1 VPGGK
6 VVLVL
11 ATVSSQ
17 IQERPA
23 VEYFIRRVEALS
35 GGNVSI
41 HVLYNAGGAPNPD
54 AEQAVVREVSASS
67 LAQLAVVGTRVFDT
81 MGVRSF
87 QALGAPLL
95 IDSYPLENKVVDS
108 GIARQMLVGLAPLHV
123 SGVGLLAS
131 GLRKPV
137 AVKMPLLGQADW
149 RGITFG
155 IYLSQVE
162 EEAVRA
168 LGARPL
174 VAFSGLRSH
183 FLAGGQL
190 QGYEFALLS
199 YNVNGA
205 WSQAHYIAANVNLWP
220 QVDVLIANPGTL
232 AQLTSQQRG
241 WIEQAAREATERS
254 ASLMASAER
263 RVLPTICS
271 KGTRLAYAS
280 RADLAWLRMAFAPLD
295 SRLENDPQTK
305 SFIAR
310 IQAIKRATPAGPG
323 LAIPKGCVAKVASP

>member
-1 VPGGK
+1 
-6 VVLVL
+6 
-11 ATVSSQ
+11 VSSQ

-23 VEYFIRRVEALS
+23 VAYFIRRVEALS

-41 HVLYNAGGAPNPD
+41 DVLYNAGGAPNPD
-54 AEQAVVREVSASS
+54 AEQVVAREVSAGSP
-67 LAQLAVVGTRVFDT
+67 AQLAVVGTRVFDT

-95 IDSYPLENKVVDS
+95 IDSYPLENKVVGS
-108 GIARQMLVGLAPLHV
+108 RIARQMLGGLAPLHL
-123 SGVGLLAS
+123 SGVGLLAG

-137 AVKMPLLGQADW
+137 AVKRPLLGQADW

-174 VAFSGLRSH
+174 VAFSSLRSH
-183 FLAGGQL
+183 FLASGQL
-190 QGYEFALLS
+190 QGYEFTLLS
-199 YNVNGA
+199 YSVNGS
-205 WSQAHYIAANVNLWP
+205 WSQAHYITANVNLWP
-220 QVDVLIANPGTL
+220 LVDVLVASPGRL
-232 AQLTSQQRG
+232 AQLTSQQLG
-241 WIEQAAREATERS
+241 WLEKAAREATERS
-254 ASLMASAER
+254 ARLMASAEN

-271 KGTRLAYAS
+271 KGTRLADAS
-280 RADLAWLRMAFAPLD
+280 RADLGWLRKAFAPLN
-295 SRLENDPQTK
+295 SRLESDPQTK

-310 IQAIKRATPAGPG
+310 IQALKRATPAGPG
-323 LAIPKGCVAKVASP
+323 IAIPKGCVAKVEESNRP